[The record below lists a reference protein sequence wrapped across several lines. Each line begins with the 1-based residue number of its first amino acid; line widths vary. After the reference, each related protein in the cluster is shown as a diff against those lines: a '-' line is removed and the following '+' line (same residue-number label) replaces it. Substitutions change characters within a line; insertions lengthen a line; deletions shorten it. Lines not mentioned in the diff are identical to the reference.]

1 MIKGLL
7 VLIKER
13 FPLVQYG
20 PMILFFTLANA
31 LYLKTAS
38 GISVVGLGVAFL
50 ILVSAFLRLRLFDE
64 IKDYQTDLK
73 FNPTRPLARGVL
85 SIDQTKIILL
95 FLIFFELVVSAS
107 LGLPVFLI
115 HVLAIGFSLMMFEEF
130 FAGSFLRPHLTT
142 YAVTHTFVSV
152 LLGTTAYVMT
162 QKEPDLQLELTTV
175 LFLLS
180 NWAYFNLFEFA
191 RKTYTSVEEKSEVPS
206 YSKIFGI
213 KGSVVL
219 SFSQVIIGL
228 ILLQNTL
235 ILTSINPLIIAAS
248 LYFIVCL
255 IFAIRPNVGTA
266 KLYRNLSGL
275 YLLSHYILIS
285 YALGK
290 DLL

>member
-1 MIKGLL
+1 LIKGLL
-7 VLIKER
+7 ILIQER

-31 LYLKTAS
+31 MYLKSES
-38 GISVVGLGVAFL
+38 GLSIQGLSLA
-50 ILVSAFLRLRLFDE
+50 LVLLLSGFLRLRLFDE
-64 IKDYQTDLK
+64 IKDYHVDLK

-85 SIDQTKIILL
+85 SVDQTKIGIL
-95 FLIFFELVVSAS
+95 FLILLELVISAS

-115 HVLAIGFSLMMFEEF
+115 HILAIGFSLMMFEEF
-130 FAGSFLRPHLTT
+130 FIGTYLRPHLTT
-142 YAVTHTFVSV
+142 YAITHTFVSV
-152 LLGTTAYVMT
+152 LFAVTAYVAS
-162 QKEPDLQLELTTV
+162 QSQPDIQFEFTTV

-191 RKTYTSVEEKSEVPS
+191 RKTYAQTEEKSEVPS
-206 YSKIFGI
+206 YSKIFSV
-213 KGSVVL
+213 KGSVAL

-235 ILTSINPLIIAAS
+235 VLTSINPLMVLAS
-248 LYFIVCL
+248 LYLIVCL
-255 IFAIRPNVGTA
+255 AFAFKPNITTA

-275 YLLSHYILIS
+275 YLLVHYILLS